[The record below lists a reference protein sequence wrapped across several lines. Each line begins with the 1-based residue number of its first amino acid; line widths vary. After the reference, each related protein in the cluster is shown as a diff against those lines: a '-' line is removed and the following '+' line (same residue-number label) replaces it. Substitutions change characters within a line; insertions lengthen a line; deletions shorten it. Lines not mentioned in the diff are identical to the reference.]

1 MFSRPIFRRR
11 RICLWHEQNCIS
23 GFFKT
28 YFPCFTLQPI
38 LSPAAGKG
46 PLVPLADAARRGSLI
61 PYSLGVPMGRL
72 WFGYTV
78 FWIDVACV

>member
-1 MFSRPIFRRR
+1 MFFKPIFRRR

-28 YFPCFTLQPI
+28 YFPGFTLQAI

-46 PLVPLADAARRGSLI
+46 PLVPLADAARRGSLPPRADPPQAEI
-61 PYSLGVPMGRL
+61 PYSLGVPMGRQ
-72 WFGYTV
+72 
-78 FWIDVACV
+78 